1 MQIKKVK
8 ISEVKVNPNNPR
20 LIKDD
25 KFDKLVR
32 SVKEFPE
39 MLDIRPIVVN
49 EQMII
54 LGGNM
59 RFKACKAA
67 GLKEIPIIIAKGLTK
82 DQEDEFLIKDNTSGG
97 EWDWKTL
104 ANDWD
109 QIKLEDWGLDVPE
122 IKESAEAGEVDFSEF
137 IDEENNYIV
146 LFFDNRID
154 WLSAQTHFNLKTV
167 SSKRSNG
174 KPWSKGIGRVVPGG
188 EYLRK
193 LRDEQ

>member
-8 ISEVKVNPNNPR
+8 ISYVKVNPNNPR

-49 EQMII
+49 EEMVI

-82 DQEDEFLIKDNTSGG
+82 DQEDEFLIKDNTSRG
-97 EWDWKTL
+97 EWC
-104 ANDWD
+104 
-109 QIKLEDWGLDVPE
+109 P
-122 IKESAEAGEVDFSEF
+122 
-137 IDEENNYIV
+137 V
-146 LFFDNRID
+146 LG
-154 WLSAQTHFNLKTV
+154 
-167 SSKRSNG
+167 RSMFT
-174 KPWSKGIGRVVPGG
+174 
-188 EYLRK
+188 
-193 LRDEQ
+193 